1 MQHIVIAGGGVAGLE
16 ALLAL
21 RAMAGRRA
29 RLTLVAP
36 DPEFVYKPLA
46 IAEPFG
52 LGHAHRVPLTRF
64 AEEAGAELLIDAL
77 EQVDDGFGRA
87 RLAGGATLYFDQL
100 IVATG
105 GRPVA
110 GVPGA
115 TTWWPGGDPEVYG
128 GLLRDL
134 EEGYAKRL
142 AIVVPPG
149 AVWPL
154 PAYELALMTAGEAS
168 AMGHD
173 DVEVTVVTPE
183 RAPLSLFGEDVSLA
197 IGEELATAGV
207 HLRTGVV
214 GEMDG
219 KALVLRPGD
228 ERLDVQRVFS
238 VPRLLGPAIGG
249 LERDDEGFLRVDD
262 IGRAL
267 GADRTWAAGDGVVS
281 PIKFGGLATHQARRI
296 AAAIARGLGEVI
308 PDPGEPVLQGRLLIG
323 DRSRRL
329 RGRGDGEA
337 APLWWPAGKV
347 AGLYLPR
354 FLAEHGVAPHGAIEP
369 PDAGVEVR
377 RPLSTFASPE
387 ALYLHDLARQFKSSD
402 PAIAALGRRMHE
414 FDKR

>member
-1 MQHIVIAGGGVAGLE
+1 M
-16 ALLAL
+16 
-21 RAMAGRRA
+21 
-29 RLTLVAP
+29 
-36 DPEFVYKPLA
+36 
-46 IAEPFG
+46 
-52 LGHAHRVPLTRF
+52 
-64 AEEAGAELLIDAL
+64 
-77 EQVDDGFGRA
+77 
-87 RLAGGATLYFDQL
+87 
-100 IVATG
+100 
-105 GRPVA
+105 
-110 GVPGA
+110 
-115 TTWWPGGDPEVYG
+115 
-128 GLLRDL
+128 RDL

-183 RAPLSLFGEDVSLA
+183 HAPLSLFGEDVSLA

-207 HLRTGVV
+207 RLRTGVV

-238 VPRLLGPAIGG
+238 VPRLLGPGIEG
-249 LERDDEGFLRVDD
+249 LEMDDEGFLRVDD
-262 IGRAL
+262 MGRAL

-296 AAAIARGLGEVI
+296 AAAIARGLGEVV
-308 PDPGEPVLQGRLLIG
+308 PDPGEPVLQGRLLVG

-354 FLAEHGVAPHGAIEP
+354 FLAEHGIAPHGAIEP
-369 PDAGVEVR
+369 PDGGVEVS

-387 ALYLHDLARQFKSSD
+387 GLYLHDLARQFKSSD
-402 PAIAALGRRMHE
+402 PAIASLGRRMHE

>member
-1 MQHIVIAGGGVAGLE
+1 
-16 ALLAL
+16 
-21 RAMAGRRA
+21 
-29 RLTLVAP
+29 
-36 DPEFVYKPLA
+36 
-46 IAEPFG
+46 
-52 LGHAHRVPLTRF
+52 
-64 AEEAGAELLIDAL
+64 
-77 EQVDDGFGRA
+77 
-87 RLAGGATLYFDQL
+87 
-100 IVATG
+100 
-105 GRPVA
+105 
-110 GVPGA
+110 
-115 TTWWPGGDPEVYG
+115 
-128 GLLRDL
+128 
-134 EEGYAKRL
+134 
-142 AIVVPPG
+142 
-149 AVWPL
+149 
-154 PAYELALMTAGEAS
+154 
-168 AMGHD
+168 
-173 DVEVTVVTPE
+173 
-183 RAPLSLFGEDVSLA
+183 
-197 IGEELATAGV
+197 
-207 HLRTGVV
+207 
-214 GEMDG
+214 MDG

-249 LERDDEGFLRVDD
+249 PA
-262 IGRAL
+262 GRRRGVHARRRYRAGSL

-308 PDPGEPVLQGRLLIG
+308 PDPGEPVLQGRLLVG

-354 FLAEHGVAPHGAIEP
+354 CLAEHGIAPHGAIEP

-387 ALYLHDLARQFKSSD
+387 ALYLHDLARQFKSAD